1 MEDTAEFGRDM
12 GGVYMC
18 TGDIGFMLG
27 SGREYVVCYHKRRAT
42 RYIGDI
48 SAASWHIGR
57 MSITVPW
64 HDLVSK
70 AARYQTIQIGTV
82 Q

>member
-1 MEDTAEFGRDM
+1 VTLVSCSVPA
-12 GGVYMC
+12 VN
-18 TGDIGFMLG
+18 TLSVITN
-27 SGREYVVCYHKRRAT
+27 RRAT
-42 RYIGDI
+42 RNIGDI

-57 MSITVPW
+57 MSITAPW

-82 Q
+82 